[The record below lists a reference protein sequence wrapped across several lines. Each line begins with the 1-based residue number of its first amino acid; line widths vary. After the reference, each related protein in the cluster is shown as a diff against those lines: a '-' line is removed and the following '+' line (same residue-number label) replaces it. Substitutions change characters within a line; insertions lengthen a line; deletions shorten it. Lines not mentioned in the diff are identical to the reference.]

1 MNASCGRRLTEATFT
16 CVRGFPYGRLC
27 ASRMDDT
34 AETRVDQPRQ
44 RHGRQRRQCRE
55 PAMSP
60 TSVMI
65 AICFAPKE
73 RASLLVRSV
82 AWVVLLSC
90 CMIVCWG
97 NHLLFHSLIEF
108 FGEINQTVNVE
119 ILGSC
124 QHSTR
129 VAGGDHTVGKR
140 GANVVGVIAGRSPG
154 WLSVRQSDR

>member
-1 MNASCGRRLTEATFT
+1 MRCSASLYPFLRVIYILTEQCTQTVQQLYITVTQKTRTVIACRITVRVLSEYKGIRRSMNVSCGRRLTEATFT
-16 CVRGFPYGRLC
+16 CVRGFPYGRLY

-34 AETRVDQPRQ
+34 AETQVDQPRQ
-44 RHGRQRRQCRE
+44 RHDRQHRQCRE

-90 CMIVCWG
+90 CMIVY
-97 NHLLFHSLIEF
+97 
-108 FGEINQTVNVE
+108 
-119 ILGSC
+119 
-124 QHSTR
+124 
-129 VAGGDHTVGKR
+129 
-140 GANVVGVIAGRSPG
+140 
-154 WLSVRQSDR
+154 